1 VRFPTVSALDTGTAF
16 AAVTGVALHAPIAKR
31 GDSRHP
37 AKADCWALVP
47 DEADQSTWRLPLFY
61 EGDDGPDPGLVAYAL
76 GRLSSDA
83 HPTIPVRHAREAR
96 ARIKAAWEKLHPD
109 TELPTA
115 LRKDQ
120 EVTFDPDEVD
130 SAGTGVMVAFG
141 ITPEVAD
148 LLAVDVASAPD
159 GVEVEPAEAMHV
171 TLAYMGDVSY
181 WPSEDVERLA
191 AVLRTFAPYEWP
203 MEGAI
208 SGFAVFDLS
217 TGDPT
222 GGAEP
227 TGAAVALVDVPCL
240 SEWRTRLV
248 SMLRDAGL
256 GPLDTHDFTAHVTLA
271 YGPLA
276 ALRTLPQPPVV
287 GVVFDSLM
295 LVAGADVWRIPFDGP
310 RLALDYGPDGEMPLV
325 LRADAKRY
333 TFAPLYVPNVLDSHG
348 EWASPDDLQAMV
360 WDYVRCGN
368 RSISIQ
374 HVPGTVAGEC
384 VEVVSWPYDV
394 EAKMTLGDGSGEE
407 TVTLP
412 AGTIYQGIVW
422 EPWAY
427 AALRANKINGI
438 SMGGA
443 AWRVDE
449 TPPEGD

>member
-1 VRFPTVSALDTGTAF
+1 
-16 AAVTGVALHAPIAKR
+16 
-31 GDSRHP
+31 
-37 AKADCWALVP
+37 
-47 DEADQSTWRLPLFY
+47 
-61 EGDDGPDPGLVAYAL
+61 
-76 GRLSSDA
+76 
-83 HPTIPVRHAREAR
+83 
-96 ARIKAAWEKLHPD
+96 
-109 TELPTA
+109 
-115 LRKDQ
+115 
-120 EVTFDPDEVD
+120 
-130 SAGTGVMVAFG
+130 
-141 ITPEVAD
+141 
-148 LLAVDVASAPD
+148 
-159 GVEVEPAEAMHV
+159 
-171 TLAYMGDVSY
+171 
-181 WPSEDVERLA
+181 
-191 AVLRTFAPYEWP
+191 
-203 MEGAI
+203 
-208 SGFAVFDLS
+208 
-217 TGDPT
+217 
-222 GGAEP
+222 
-227 TGAAVALVDVPCL
+227 
-240 SEWRTRLV
+240 
-248 SMLRDAGL
+248 
-256 GPLDTHDFTAHVTLA
+256 
-271 YGPLA
+271 
-276 ALRTLPQPPVV
+276 
-287 GVVFDSLM
+287 M

-310 RLALDYGPDGEMPLV
+310 RLALDYGLDGEMPLV